1 LAITIK
7 IAESNGAGPAK
18 TVYVPTSPA
27 TNQWAYKSKDTSGVA
42 VAGEE
47 VARENL
53 RSYPK
58 WFQLE
63 ASGTGTSVN
72 GIVAWF
78 SDQDLSLFGTSAQIT
93 ASKQEIAAYS
103 QAVNNNDTTDA
114 TAPISYATG
123 IDLTPAG
130 GIVAFTGYSKY
141 LRHQIELGADATA
154 GVYTNKLKLN
164 IYAVVVN

>member
-1 LAITIK
+1 LPITIK

-18 TVYVPTSPA
+18 TVYVPASPA
-27 TNQWAYKSKDTSGVA
+27 TNQWAYKSLDTPGVA
-42 VAGEE
+42 VASEE

-53 RSYPK
+53 RSFPK

-63 ASGTGTSVN
+63 ASGAGTSVN
-72 GIVAWF
+72 GIIAWF
-78 SDQDLSLFGTSAQIT
+78 SDQDLSLFGTAAQIT
-93 ASKQEIAAYS
+93 ASVQEIVAYS
-103 QAVNNNDTTDA
+103 EAINNNDTTDA

-123 IDLTPAG
+123 LDLTPAG

-141 LRHQIELGADATA
+141 LRHQIEVGANATG
-154 GVYTNKLKLN
+154 GVYTDKFKLN

>member
-1 LAITIK
+1 MALTIK

-27 TNQWAYKSKDTSGVA
+27 TNQWAYKSVDTPGVA
-42 VAGEE
+42 AVGEE
-47 VARENL
+47 VARENI
-53 RSYPK
+53 RSFPK

-72 GIVAWF
+72 GIIAWF

-93 ASKQEIAAYS
+93 ASVQAIAAYTE
-103 QAVNNNDTTDA
+103 AVNNDDTTDA

-123 IDLTPAG
+123 IDLTPVG
-130 GIVAFTGYSKY
+130 GIVAFTGYSLY
-141 LRHQIELGADATA
+141 LRHQIELGANATG
-154 GVYTNKLKLN
+154 GVYTDKFKLN